1 MNITQEDRQFAAKV
15 YDDLNNGR
23 ISMRQVYEAVKAGQ
37 VSEGATALLADGIDF
52 GKFQA
57 EDQMEAYKE
66 RGQGRNEGESDDGRR
81 FCGTPGPRS

>member
-1 MNITQEDRQFAAKV
+1 MNITPEDRQFAAKV

-23 ISMRQVYEAVKAGQ
+23 VSMRQVYEAVKAGQ

-66 RGQGRNEGESDDGRR
+66 AAKTAMKEK
-81 FCGTPGPRS
+81 